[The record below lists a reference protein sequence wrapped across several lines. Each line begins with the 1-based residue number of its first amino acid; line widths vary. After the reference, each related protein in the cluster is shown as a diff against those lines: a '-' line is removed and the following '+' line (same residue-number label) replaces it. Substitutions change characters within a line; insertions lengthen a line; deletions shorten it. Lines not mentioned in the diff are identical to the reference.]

1 MPLCL
6 YPLRKK
12 PTLEEIKAAWAE
24 FSGYPQQNHL
34 PSAPQQ
40 FLTYFE
46 EENRPQTKLDRDLYN
61 GMGIISLGRLR
72 EDSQY
77 DYKFICLSHNT
88 VQRCR
93 RSNSDGSRLILQA
106 KGILTKRGNNM
117 KKTIFT
123 GSAVAIVTPMNP
135 DESIH
140 YEKLGELIDSQIQNG
155 TDAIVICGTTGES
168 ATMTDQEHVDCIE
181 YAVKRVGGR
190 VPVIAGA
197 GSNHT
202 STLSGCPKKP
212 NGWAQ
217 TLCCTLPHTTT
228 KLLSWV

>member
-1 MPLCL
+1 
-6 YPLRKK
+6 
-12 PTLEEIKAAWAE
+12 
-24 FSGYPQQNHL
+24 
-34 PSAPQQ
+34 
-40 FLTYFE
+40 
-46 EENRPQTKLDRDLYN
+46 
-61 GMGIISLGRLR
+61 
-72 EDSQY
+72 
-77 DYKFICLSHNT
+77 
-88 VQRCR
+88 
-93 RSNSDGSRLILQA
+93 
-106 KGILTKRGNNM
+106 M

-202 STLSGCPKKP
+202 SYAVWMSKEAKRVGADALLHVTPYYNKTSQLGMIRHFNAIADATDLPIVLYNVPSRTGVNLTPQTCRELSKHP
-212 NGWAQ
+212 NIIA
-217 TLCCTLPHTTT
+217 
-228 KLLSWV
+228 

>member
-1 MPLCL
+1 
-6 YPLRKK
+6 
-12 PTLEEIKAAWAE
+12 
-24 FSGYPQQNHL
+24 
-34 PSAPQQ
+34 
-40 FLTYFE
+40 
-46 EENRPQTKLDRDLYN
+46 
-61 GMGIISLGRLR
+61 
-72 EDSQY
+72 
-77 DYKFICLSHNT
+77 
-88 VQRCR
+88 
-93 RSNSDGSRLILQA
+93 
-106 KGILTKRGNNM
+106 M

-197 GSNHT
+197 
-202 STLSGCPKKP
+202 
-212 NGWAQ
+212 
-217 TLCCTLPHTTT
+217 
-228 KLLSWV
+228 